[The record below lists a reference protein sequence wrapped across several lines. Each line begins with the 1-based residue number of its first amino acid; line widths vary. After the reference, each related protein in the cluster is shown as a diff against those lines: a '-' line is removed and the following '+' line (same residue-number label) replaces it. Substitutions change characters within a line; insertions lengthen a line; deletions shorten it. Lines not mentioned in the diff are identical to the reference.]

1 MLSFFLV
8 LSTCS
13 DPVPRWPSSFSAS
26 FHESTWFGGV
36 AQQSGGSVSYLFKND
51 SSAPVQVIRR
61 ARSQLNPICND
72 VRPDRATPC
81 THYMAGASRYLL
93 WPEEQECCLHC
104 TKGCGALLPSW
115 PTAVPSLYTGLRDV
129 RNATCHTWLV
139 QSGTPDRIA
148 TEVGTGRL
156 CELYDGG
163 AGFTGD
169 VSKLSHPSTGMR
181 LAHLCEPAG
190 TRKTNARTRAPARAL
205 CCSIRTP
212 SRGPSIRPPIR
223 KRQPPRNWRCPPR
236 VRTRRAADTIHITS
250 HTQYNITDTVSYGDS

>member
-1 MLSFFLV
+1 MLFVFLV
-8 LSTCS
+8 LSSSFS

-36 AQQSGGSVSYLFKND
+36 AQQNGGSVSYLFKND
-51 SSAPVQVIRR
+51 SGSAPVQVIRR
-61 ARSQLNPICND
+61 ARSQLNPICEHA
-72 VRPDRATPC
+72 RPNRTTPC
-81 THYMAGASRYLL
+81 THYMTGASRYLL

-169 VSKLSHPSTGMR
+169 VSSHP
-181 LAHLCEPAG
+181 
-190 TRKTNARTRAPARAL
+190 APACGLRTCASLLALARLTPAPTRLRAHCVARAEPL
-205 CCSIRTP
+205 RVGRRSVHLLGSANR
-212 SRGPSIRPPIR
+212 RGIGDAR
-223 KRQPPRNWRCPPR
+223 R
-236 VRTRRAADTIHITS
+236 VCERAALLTHS
-250 HTQYNITDTVSYGDS
+250 QLLATVTLCTKVHKDKTT

>member
-1 MLSFFLV
+1 MLFVFLV
-8 LSTCS
+8 LSSSFS

-36 AQQSGGSVSYLFKND
+36 AQQNGGSVSYLFKND
-51 SSAPVQVIRR
+51 SGSAPVQVIRR
-61 ARSQLNPICND
+61 ARSQLNPICEHA
-72 VRPDRATPC
+72 RPNRTTPC
-81 THYMAGASRYLL
+81 THYMTGASRYLL

-169 VSKLSHPSTGMR
+169 VSCHPSAGMR
-181 LAHLCEPAG
+181 LAHLREPAG
-190 TRKTNARTRAPARAL
+190 TRKTNARTRSPARAL
-205 CCSIRTP
+205 RCSSRTP
-212 SRGPSIRPPIR
+212 SRGPSIRPPTR

-236 VRTRRAADTIHITS
+236 VRTRRAANTF
-250 HTQYNITDTVSYGDS
+250 TVIGYSYAVY